1 MILADKITKLRKKNG
16 WSQEEL
22 ADKMNVSRQA
32 VYKWEAAQTTPDL
45 EKILQL
51 GALFGVTTDYL
62 LKDEIEDEEFTADSS
77 EVAAKKISLPDANGF
92 LAWRKTA
99 AVRIAAAT
107 MLCIVSV
114 IPLMLLAA
122 MSELTSAVISE
133 YLACGIGIIT
143 MLLLIAIA
151 VMIFI
156 HVGFV
161 NKPYEFLD
169 KEPFELEYGV
179 AGMVRERQKAY
190 RNRYMWSNMIASCIC
205 VLSPIPLLC
214 GAFLGNAFLCVALL
228 CVTLLMAGAGA
239 MLFIAAGVRW
249 ASMQKLLKE
258 GDFSVLEK
266 KRSAVTEPVGA
277 VFWLTAAAIYLGWSF
292 ATNDWH
298 LSWIVWPVAGVL
310 FPGVLALCN
319 LAVDKHG
326 K

>member
-77 EVAAKKISLPDANGF
+77 EVAAKKISLSDANGF